1 MLAARMWLHAG
12 VSAALQDAA
21 AAYELPA
28 PPIARSLARGMAV
41 SMLAAIDLSCLAARM
56 LSSRCQRQ
64 SCRLRS
70 ISFHMPVGKTHS
82 HILKVSPVKH
92 VMQGDSW
99 TWLMIRDR
107 TLLLKAWHLLFVRTL
122 KTQHAGSMFYIL
134 RHSESLCIGWTQHAV
149 AYTYLWRHDPFACR
163 WCEDCWT

>member
-21 AAYELPA
+21 GAYELP
-28 PPIARSLARGMAV
+28 ARGMAV

-56 LSSRCQRQ
+56 LSSQEQRQ

-70 ISFHMPVGKTHS
+70 ISFHMPVGKTHKR
-82 HILKVSPVKH
+82 ILKVCSVKR

-107 TLLLKAWHLLFVRTL
+107 TLLLEAWQLLLIRALKSQQVEFCFPYLRAFKKVLVRL
-122 KTQHAGSMFYIL
+122 DS
-134 RHSESLCIGWTQHAV
+134 
-149 AYTYLWRHDPFACR
+149 ACCR
-163 WCEDCWT
+163 TSSPLAA